1 MFILGINAYHGDSS
15 ACIIKDGEL
24 IAAVEEERFSR
35 IKHWA
40 GFPQQAIEFVLRQCE
55 ITMKDVEYVAINRD
69 PHVHFWRKVLF
80 TLTKMPGPS
89 LVVNRLKNRKKVARL
104 EDILLQIWPDCGAK
118 VVHVHHHLAH
128 IASSFFLSGM
138 ESAAVCSVDGFGDF
152 ASTMIGVGRQNEIEI
167 NNEVLFPHSLGLFYL
182 AITQYLGFDKYG
194 DEYKVMGLSPY
205 GEKSLMREM
214 RQMVHLQKNGLFRLN
229 LKFFCHH
236 RGGGKMSWDG
246 GEPKIERVYSKNLSK
261 LLGPPRDKQEEISDH
276 HRNIAASMQAMYE
289 EAVFHILT
297 NLHHRTQQTNL
308 ALAGGCAMNSVANGK
323 IHEQT
328 PFKDVY
334 IPAAAGDAGGA
345 IGAAYYVYNCM
356 LHNKR
361 IAKHYNAYLGPGYK
375 DDEVKNTLVQN
386 EKLQL
391 GIEQQEFQIVEC
403 CDDEEL
409 TSKIATAIAEGKVI
423 GWFQGK
429 MEWGP
434 RALGNR
440 SIVVD
445 PRRQDMREILNV
457 KIKRRESFRPFAP
470 SILRE
475 HVAEYFTHDAE
486 VPFMM
491 MVFEIK
497 EEKREQIPAVTHVDG
512 SGRLQTVTAKQNPL
526 YYKLIDKFYQQT
538 GIPLVLNTSFN
549 ENEPIVNTPQQA
561 LECFLRT
568 KMDIIAIGK
577 YIVSRS
583 RY

>member
-1 MFILGINAYHGDSS
+1 MFILGINAYHGDSA

-40 GFPQQAIEFVLRQCE
+40 GFPRQAIDFVLQQCE
-55 ITMKDVEYVAINRD
+55 ITMRDVEYVAINRD
-69 PHVHFWRKVLF
+69 PHAHFWRKVLF
-80 TLTKMPGPS
+80 TFTNMPGPS
-89 LVVNRLKNRKKVARL
+89 LVINRLKNRKKVASL
-104 EDILLQIWPDCGAK
+104 ENILQQHWPEFDAK
-118 VVHVHHHLAH
+118 VIHVHHHLAH

-138 ESAAVCSVDGFGDF
+138 ERAAVCSVDGFGDF
-152 ASTMIGVGRQNEIEI
+152 ASTMIGVGEHNEIQV
-167 NNEVLFPHSLGLFYL
+167 NGEVLFPHSLGLFYL
-182 AITQYLGFDKYG
+182 AITQFLGFDKYG

-205 GEKSLMREM
+205 GEKNLMREM
-214 RQMVHLQKNGLFRLN
+214 RQIVLLQKNGLFRLN
-229 LKFFCHH
+229 LPFFCHH

-246 GEPKIERVYSKNLSK
+246 GEPKIETVYSAKLSK
-261 LLGPPRDKQEEISDH
+261 LLGPPRGKHEEINEH

-297 NLHHRTQQTNL
+297 HLHRKTHEENL

-323 IHEQT
+323 IHSATE
-328 PFKDVY
+328 FKNVY

-345 IGAAYYVYNCM
+345 IGAAYYVHNV
-356 LHNKR
+356 LLGNKR
-361 IAKHYNAYLGPGYK
+361 IAKEYNAYLGPGY
-375 DDEVKNTLVQN
+375 DDAEIENALHEN
-386 EKLQL
+386 EKLQQ
-391 GIEQQEFQIVEC
+391 GIAQDEFCVVQC
-403 CDDEEL
+403 KDDEEL
-409 TSKIATAIAEGKVI
+409 TAKTATAIVEGKVI

-445 PRRQDMREILNV
+445 PRREDMREILNA

-475 HVAEYFTHDAE
+475 HVCEYFTTDTE

-491 MVFEIK
+491 MVLQIK
-497 EEKREQIPAVTHVDG
+497 KEKHSQIPAVTHVDG
-512 SGRLQTVTAKQNPL
+512 SGRLQTVAKEQNPL
-526 YYKLIDKFYQQT
+526 YYKLIEKFYQQT

-561 LECFLRT
+561 LQCFLRT
-568 KMDIIAIGK
+568 KMDVIAMGN
-577 YIVSRS
+577 YIVSRV
-583 RY
+583 